1 MALAPTSRA
10 KLLIIPDNVPGTALE
25 TVEAMFNPGSYTIT
39 KSVTWNRAN
48 DARANAPT
56 VTFGGGSARE
66 LALELFFDVTEV
78 SDPNRDVRTETDK
91 LVKMTRIL
99 RSRETP
105 RPPTCRVEWDRK
117 KSADFP
123 FRGVISTLTQRFT
136 LFNSNGRPLRAT
148 VNVSITE
155 FLKRTDDLKD
165 TDPELSTRTVQRGD
179 DLPRIAAEV
188 YLDPTVWR
196 VIALA
201 NRIEDPFELVV
212 GSVLTL
218 PKR

>member
-1 MALAPTSRA
+1 MAVVKLKITPESGPPSA
-10 KLLIIPDNVPGTALE
+10 KPLEPVVAL
-25 TVEAMFNPGSYTIT
+25 FNPSSYTIT
-39 KSVTWNRAN
+39 KSVTWNRTS
-48 DARANAPT
+48 DARANAPP
-56 VTFGGGSARE
+56 VTFGGGGARE

-78 SDPNRDVRTETDK
+78 ANPNKDVRDETDK
-91 LVKMTRIL
+91 LVKMTRIV
-99 RSRETP
+99 RSREKP
-105 RPPTCRVEWDRK
+105 RPPICTVVWDGQKR
-117 KSADFP
+117 ADFP
-123 FRGVISTLTQRFT
+123 FKGVISNLTQRFT

-148 VNVSITE
+148 VNVTFTE
-155 FLKRTDDLKD
+155 FLERTDDLIE

-201 NRIEDPFELVV
+201 NRIEDPFALVV
-212 GSVLTL
+212 GSILTL

>member
-1 MALAPTSRA
+1 MAVAKLKITPESSGPPGLAPQA
-10 KLLIIPDNVPGTALE
+10 VVAL
-25 TVEAMFNPGSYTIT
+25 FNPGSYTIS
-39 KSVTWNRAN
+39 KSVAWNRTN
-48 DARANAPT
+48 DARANAPS
-56 VTFGGGSARE
+56 VTFGGGGARE
-66 LALELFFDVTEV
+66 LALELFFDVTE
-78 SDPNRDVRTETDK
+78 SSSPDKDVRDETDK
-91 LVKMTRIL
+91 LVKMTRIM
-99 RSRETP
+99 RSREKS
-105 RPPTCRVEWDRK
+105 RPPTCTVTWDGK

-123 FRGVISTLTQRFT
+123 FKGVISTLTQRFT

-148 VNVSITE
+148 VNVTFTE
-155 FLKRTDDLKD
+155 FLSRADDLKD

-212 GSVLTL
+212 GSILTL